1 MAHDTRC
8 VFARFAEGLR
18 MKVEHVTSGGGK
30 NVRGGTGTGRRFGV
44 ACDIGT
50 TTLACYLVDASG
62 VPIGAASA
70 RNPQASRGSD
80 VISRVVRASAGA
92 NALEE
97 LTREVRGA
105 VAGLVSALAEGAGL
119 DMSGC
124 DTMVVAGN
132 SVMELLFMG
141 VSPASLG
148 SSPFALPIR
157 SFEPRPAG
165 ELGLAPVPDKT
176 PVHALPL
183 MDAFVGGDTAAVV
196 YEVMEEAA
204 SRGEEHLTRLVM
216 DLGTNGE
223 IALLHRGEATVC
235 STAAGPAFEGVG
247 IKCGMPAVAGA
258 VSAVIADGGSL
269 YCRTVGGAP
278 ARGLCGSGLVDVV
291 ALLLREGVLMED
303 GAMDGR
309 APSFLAGRIEGSGRD
324 RRFVLCESAA
334 GAVAVWQ
341 SDVRKFQLAKGA
353 LQAGVDLLL
362 ARCGLTARD
371 VDECVLAGAF
381 GSAIRHDSLVE
392 IGLLPAALSGR
403 VRSIGNGA
411 GLGAARILRDGEE
424 GRARVERLAREA
436 RHIRLETAPGFQEL
450 FLESLRLSPNQAE
463 IPRQKP
469 ASG

>member
-1 MAHDTRC
+1 
-8 VFARFAEGLR
+8 
-18 MKVEHVTSGGGK
+18 
-30 NVRGGTGTGRRFGV
+30 
-44 ACDIGT
+44 
-50 TTLACYLVDASG
+50 
-62 VPIGAASA
+62 
-70 RNPQASRGSD
+70 
-80 VISRVVRASAGA
+80 
-92 NALEE
+92 
-97 LTREVRGA
+97 
-105 VAGLVSALAEGAGL
+105 
-119 DMSGC
+119 
-124 DTMVVAGN
+124 MVVAGN

-148 SSPFALPIR
+148 SSPFTLPIR

-165 ELGLAPVPDKT
+165 ELGLAPVPDET

-183 MDAFVGGDTAAVV
+183 MDAFVGGDTAAVI
-196 YEVMEEAA
+196 YEVTEEAIL
-204 SRGEEHLTRLVM
+204 RGEEHLTRLVM

-258 VSAVIADGGSL
+258 VSAMISDGGSL

-291 ALLLREGVLMED
+291 ALLLREGVLTED

-362 ARCGLTARD
+362 AHCGLTARD

-411 GLGAARILRDGEE
+411 GLGAVRILRDGEE

>member
-1 MAHDTRC
+1 
-8 VFARFAEGLR
+8 
-18 MKVEHVTSGGGK
+18 
-30 NVRGGTGTGRRFGV
+30 
-44 ACDIGT
+44 
-50 TTLACYLVDASG
+50 
-62 VPIGAASA
+62 
-70 RNPQASRGSD
+70 
-80 VISRVVRASAGA
+80 
-92 NALEE
+92 
-97 LTREVRGA
+97 
-105 VAGLVSALAEGAGL
+105 
-119 DMSGC
+119 
-124 DTMVVAGN
+124 
-132 SVMELLFMG
+132 
-141 VSPASLG
+141 
-148 SSPFALPIR
+148 
-157 SFEPRPAG
+157 
-165 ELGLAPVPDKT
+165 
-176 PVHALPL
+176 
-183 MDAFVGGDTAAVV
+183 
-196 YEVMEEAA
+196 
-204 SRGEEHLTRLVM
+204 
-216 DLGTNGE
+216 
-223 IALLHRGEATVC
+223 
-235 STAAGPAFEGVG
+235 
-247 IKCGMPAVAGA
+247 
-258 VSAVIADGGSL
+258 
-269 YCRTVGGAP
+269 
-278 ARGLCGSGLVDVV
+278 VDVV
-291 ALLLREGVLMED
+291 ALLLREGVLTED

-362 ARCGLTARD
+362 AHCGLTARD

-411 GLGAARILRDGEE
+411 GLGAVRILRDGEE

>member
-1 MAHDTRC
+1 MRDWR
-8 VFARFAEGLR
+8 E
-18 MKVEHVTSGGGK
+18 
-30 NVRGGTGTGRRFGV
+30 
-44 ACDIGT
+44 
-50 TTLACYLVDASG
+50 LAPAQV
-62 VPIGAASA
+62 
-70 RNPQASRGSD
+70 QA
-80 VISRVVRASAGA
+80 
-92 NALEE
+92 L
-97 LTREVRGA
+97 
-105 VAGLVSALAEGAGL
+105 VAGEHRRGRGPGSLRH
-119 DMSGC
+119 
-124 DTMVVAGN
+124 
-132 SVMELLFMG
+132 LL
-141 VSPASLG
+141 
-148 SSPFALPIR
+148 
-157 SFEPRPAG
+157 
-165 ELGLAPVPDKT
+165 
-176 PVHALPL
+176 
-183 MDAFVGGDTAAVV
+183 
-196 YEVMEEAA
+196 AA
-204 SRGEEHLTRLVM
+204 SR
-216 DLGTNGE
+216 
-223 IALLHRGEATVC
+223 
-235 STAAGPAFEGVG
+235 SF
-247 IKCGMPAVAGA
+247 
-258 VSAVIADGGSL
+258 
-269 YCRTVGGAP
+269 CRW
-278 ARGLCGSGLVDVV
+278 
-291 ALLLREGVLMED
+291 LLREGVLMED

-341 SDVRKFQLAKGA
+341 SDVRMFQLAKGV

-411 GLGAARILRDGEE
+411 GLGAVRILRDGEE

>member
-1 MAHDTRC
+1 
-8 VFARFAEGLR
+8 
-18 MKVEHVTSGGGK
+18 MKVEHVTSGGGENAK
-30 NVRGGTGTGRRFGV
+30 GGAGTGRRFGV

-62 VPIGAASA
+62 GLIGSASA
-70 RNPQASRGSD
+70 KNPQASRGSD

-148 SSPFALPIR
+148 SSPFTLPIR

-165 ELGLAPVPDKT
+165 ELGLAPVPDET

-183 MDAFVGGDTAAVV
+183 MDAFVGGDTAAVI
-196 YEVMEEAA
+196 YEVTEEAIL
-204 SRGEEHLTRLVM
+204 RGEEHLTRLVM

-258 VSAVIADGGSL
+258 VSAMISDGGSL

-291 ALLLREGVLMED
+291 ALLLREGVLTED

-411 GLGAARILRDGEE
+411 GLGAVRILRDGEE

-436 RHIRLETAPGFQEL
+436 RHIRLETALGFQEL

>member
-1 MAHDTRC
+1 
-8 VFARFAEGLR
+8 
-18 MKVEHVTSGGGK
+18 
-30 NVRGGTGTGRRFGV
+30 
-44 ACDIGT
+44 
-50 TTLACYLVDASG
+50 
-62 VPIGAASA
+62 
-70 RNPQASRGSD
+70 
-80 VISRVVRASAGA
+80 
-92 NALEE
+92 
-97 LTREVRGA
+97 
-105 VAGLVSALAEGAGL
+105 SALAEGAGL

-148 SSPFALPIR
+148 SSPFTLPIR

-165 ELGLAPVPDKT
+165 ELGLAPVPDET

-183 MDAFVGGDTAAVV
+183 MDAFVGGDTAAVI
-196 YEVMEEAA
+196 YEVTEEAIL
-204 SRGEEHLTRLVM
+204 RGEEHLTRLVM

-258 VSAVIADGGSL
+258 VSAMISDGGSL

-291 ALLLREGVLMED
+291 ALLLREGVLTED

-362 ARCGLTARD
+362 AHCGLTARD

-411 GLGAARILRDGEE
+411 GLGAVRILRDGEE